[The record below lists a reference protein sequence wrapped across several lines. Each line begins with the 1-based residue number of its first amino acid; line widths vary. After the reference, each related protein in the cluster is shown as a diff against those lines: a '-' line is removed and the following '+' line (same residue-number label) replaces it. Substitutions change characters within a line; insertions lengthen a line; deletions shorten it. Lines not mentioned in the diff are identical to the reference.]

1 MTKRAKPK
9 KRIGRPTK
17 KPRPGERVP
26 LGLRITPDMKRKLE
40 RAALKS
46 GRSLSQ
52 EVERRIERSLD
63 VDNHLV
69 IAHGARWSPLL
80 FSASRGQIWVGL
92 GEDPSD
98 YGDEEYR
105 ETTVILETNPED
117 LKRLRNYFAGAP
129 WPYDAS
135 NADISAAG
143 DQWISQQIDIRR
155 GK

>member
-105 ETTVILETNPED
+105 ETTVIL
-117 LKRLRNYFAGAP
+117 
-129 WPYDAS
+129 
-135 NADISAAG
+135 
-143 DQWISQQIDIRR
+143 
-155 GK
+155 